1 MIKLGDVIL
10 PNDLTWPNWF
20 EWTGI
25 SETVER
31 TLSGDVVIYG
41 TEITGQIIDLTGGSD
56 YGWITYKDLKM
67 LVDMASVYGET
78 YELNYNGD
86 TFTVRFR
93 HEDSPVLEFTPVADT
108 AEFIDN
114 DYFYGVIKLMEV

>member
-41 TEITGQIIDLTGGSD
+41 TEITGQIIDLTSGSD

-93 HEDSPVLEFTPVADT
+93 HEDSPVLEFTPVTDA

>member
-1 MIKLGDVIL
+1 MIKLGDITL
-10 PNDLTWPNWF
+10 PNDLTWPNCF

-41 TEITGQIIDLTGGSD
+41 TEITGRTIDLTGGSD
-56 YGWITYKDLKM
+56 YGWITYKDLKT
-67 LVDMASVYGET
+67 LLDMASVYEEI
-78 YELNYNGD
+78 YEFEFNGD
-86 TFTVRFR
+86 IYTVRFR
-93 HEDSPVLEFTPVADT
+93 HEDSPVLEFTPVTDT
-108 AEFIDN
+108 AEFIDD